1 MRYQAEA
8 KRERVEIAHDYYQS
22 GVRAFLERDWDRAR
36 QNFVLLE
43 AYDPG
48 HSRANVYR
56 RAIQRERKV
65 ETALEEVRAARDR
78 GDLAHGLA
86 LLRELPPTVLFEQD
100 VGGLKRALDAEVD
113 SLIARSRADAQA
125 GKWSRVVG
133 STGVLL
139 AARPKTTAFMALR
152 SHARSLAPTG
162 ADEVASPPD
171 SDSAATKVD
180 PEKPTVP
187 ALKLFT
193 RGAISTRRSIIL
205 D

>member
-65 ETALEEVRAARDR
+65 ETALEEIRAARDR

-139 AARPKTTAFMALR
+139 AARPNDGF
-152 SHARSLAPTG
+152 
-162 ADEVASPPD
+162 
-171 SDSAATKVD
+171 
-180 PEKPTVP
+180 
-187 ALKLFT
+187 
-193 RGAISTRRSIIL
+193 
-205 D
+205 

>member
-1 MRYQAEA
+1 M
-8 KRERVEIAHDYYQS
+8 
-22 GVRAFLERDWDRAR
+22 
-36 QNFVLLE
+36 LLE

-139 AARPKTTAFMALR
+139 AARPNDGFLMALR
-152 SHARSLAPTG
+152 SHARSL
-162 ADEVASPPD
+162 
-171 SDSAATKVD
+171 
-180 PEKPTVP
+180 KPTRVP
-187 ALKLFT
+187 M
-193 RGAISTRRSIIL
+193 RWHRRQIVIQRRRSRPGKSRPCQRSSSL
-205 D
+205 RARRSRCGARLY